1 MCAKTLNNSSNITAH
16 IVAFLTIAVWGTTFV
31 WTKLLLMQ
39 GLSPAHIFT
48 LRFLIAYL
56 LLLGYTLVGK
66 PQKMPFRWR
75 DELTMAGLGLTG
87 GSLYF
92 LTENAS
98 MLFTTATNTSL
109 IVCACP
115 LFAML
120 LIALCYPET
129 ERLNRHGV
137 TGSLLA
143 LIGMAIV
150 VLNGHFVLHLSP
162 LGDLLAFAAC
172 MSWAVYSLL
181 MKRVSGKF
189 STLYITRKMFF
200 YGLLSILPY
209 YLFVPELPPMSLLLR
224 PSVWVNLLFLGCV
237 ASMVCYLTWNW
248 CMMKLGAVTATN
260 WVYFNPI
267 TTIFFAWLILDEHI
281 TPYFLI
287 GTACILCGIYLCSA
301 KR

>member
-1 MCAKTLNNSSNITAH
+1 M
-16 IVAFLTIAVWGTTFV
+16 
-31 WTKLLLMQ
+31 
-39 GLSPAHIFT
+39 
-48 LRFLIAYL
+48 
-56 LLLGYTLVGK
+56 
-66 PQKMPFRWR
+66 
-75 DELTMAGLGLTG
+75 
-87 GSLYF
+87 YF
-92 LTENAS
+92 LTENES
-98 MLFTTATNTSL
+98 LRFTTATNTSL
-109 IVCACP
+109 IVCSCP

-120 LIALCYPET
+120 IIALFYKS
-129 ERLNRHGV
+129 ERFSKRQAL
-137 TGSLLA
+137 GSLVALA
-143 LIGMAIV
+143 GMAAV

-200 YGLLSILPY
+200 YGLLTILPY

>member
-66 PQKMPFRWR
+66 PQQMPFRWR
-75 DELTMAGLGLTG
+75 DELTIAGLGLTG

-120 LIALCYPET
+120 LIALCYPKT

>member
-56 LLLGYTLVGK
+56 LLLGHTLVGK

-120 LIALCYPET
+120 LIALCYPKT

>member
-56 LLLGYTLVGK
+56 LLLGYTLVGM

-120 LIALCYPET
+120 LIALCYPKT